1 MYKMNLYSLMLF
13 VGVAAAMITGVVR
26 AGEPPVAAASQEVK
40 IFNYKFAPDVLTIP
54 AGTTVTW
61 TNKDEVPHTVM
72 SSDKRFQGS
81 GALDTGDTYSYT
93 FTTPGSYEYFC
104 TLHPFMK
111 GKVVVTGSPH
121 AANDSPGKA
130 RLDTAPGK
138 EQ

>member
-40 IFNYKFAPDVLTIP
+40 IFNYKFGPDMLTVP
-54 AGTTVTW
+54 AGTTVIW
-61 TNKDEVPHTVM
+61 VNKDEVPHTVM
-72 SSDKRFQGS
+72 SSDKRFKS
-81 GALDTGDTYSYT
+81 SPALDTGDTYSYT

-111 GKVVVTGSPH
+111 GKIVVTAP
-121 AANDSPGKA
+121 A
-130 RLDTAPGK
+130 RPAPAKLD
-138 EQ
+138 